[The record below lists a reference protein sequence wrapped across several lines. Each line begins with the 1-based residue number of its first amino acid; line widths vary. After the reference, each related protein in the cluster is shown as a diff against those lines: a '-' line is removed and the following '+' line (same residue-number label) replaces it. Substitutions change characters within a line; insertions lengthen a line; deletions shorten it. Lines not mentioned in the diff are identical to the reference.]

1 MEKYKVLEHLADL
14 KIKVF
19 GLNRKELFTNALIGM
34 FESIEPDIISRD
46 ERSRKIEVSSKS
58 EELILI
64 DFLSEALYQ
73 SDINN
78 EAYHRVEFEAL
89 EPTRIIAKL
98 FGYKVKGFREEI
110 KAVTYHDFKII
121 KTDNGLEAEIIFDI

>member
-1 MEKYKVLEHLADL
+1 MEKYKALEHLADL

-19 GLNRKELFTNALIGM
+19 GRNREELFANALIGM
-34 FESIEPDIISRD
+34 FESIEPDIISR
-46 ERSRKIEVSSKS
+46 EEHSRKIEVSSKS

-73 SDINN
+73 SDVNN
-78 EAYHRVEFEAL
+78 EAYFRVEFEAF
-89 EPTRIIAKL
+89 EPTKIIAQL

-121 KTDNGLEAEIIFDI
+121 KTKDGLVAEIIFDI